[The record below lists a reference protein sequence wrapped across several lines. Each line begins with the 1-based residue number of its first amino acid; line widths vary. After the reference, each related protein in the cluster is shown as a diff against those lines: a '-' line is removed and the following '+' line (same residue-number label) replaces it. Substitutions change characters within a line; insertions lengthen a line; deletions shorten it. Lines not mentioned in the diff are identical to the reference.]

1 MEKVWEP
8 ISMVFADFSK
18 IMRNWWEKQS
28 ISHVIKY
35 TIGWESNGKDHPYYG
50 KSMSTNSPGSPHTMG
65 IVGYSLEPISQTFSI
80 RWDWLF
86 FPMLSVN
93 TCITHVMKC
102 TRECESNWKKAP
114 ILWQNYE
121 YQFPRF
127 SPYDGFCCLF
137 LYYGKLMW
145 KPMHFPYDE
154 VYHRMGI
161 LWGKTTHASGKV
173 WVSISQ
179 VQSIRWALLHFLIR

>member
-1 MEKVWEP
+1 
-8 ISMVFADFSK
+8 
-18 IMRNWWEKQS
+18 MRNWWEKQS

-93 TCITHVMKC
+93 TCLTQVMKC

-137 LYYGKLMW
+137 LYYGKLMG